1 MWTLWPTPG
10 RSGCPRVHDPHRES
24 LCEDSSERA
33 RRSRRSTR
41 EPKTNEVASS
51 SKFRGG
57 CLIILPNAR
66 LPSRRSHRSLAA
78 HVDGRASAHGR
89 SIRACGVF
97 DRHRTRDPR
106 WSARGA
112 GRRER
117 RRRRVRAATSIRR
130 RRRRRFSRRR
140 DKRLTRVTCA
150 IFAAPGSR
158 RRPVAPSARTRC
170 GRAAIGSRCTALG
183 AARRRRRP

>member
-1 MWTLWPTPG
+1 MYMTHTG
-10 RSGCPRVHDPHRES
+10 RAFVKIHPNAREVFAAFASIDPRTENKP
-24 LCEDSSERA
+24 
-33 RRSRRSTR
+33 SRVFLEIFLRY
-41 EPKTNEVASS
+41 V
-51 SKFRGG
+51 
-57 CLIILPNAR
+57 AR

-97 DRHRTRDPR
+97 DRPRTRDPR

-150 IFAAPGSR
+150 IFAASGSR
-158 RRPVAPSARTRC
+158 ALEPLPI
-170 GRAAIGSRCTALG
+170 AAE
-183 AARRRRRP
+183 RRRRERPRTRATRDRATPVRTGAPSRHHGASSEI

>member
-1 MWTLWPTPG
+1 MYMTHTG
-10 RSGCPRVHDPHRES
+10 RAFVKIHPNARVVRGVRVDPRTENK
-24 LCEDSSERA
+24 
-33 RRSRRSTR
+33 RSRVFLEISRWLLIF
-41 EPKTNEVASS
+41 SS
-51 SKFRGG
+51 
-57 CLIILPNAR
+57 IAR

-150 IFAAPGSR
+150 IFAASGSR
-158 RRPVAPSARTRC
+158 ALEPLPI
-170 GRAAIGSRCTALG
+170 AAE
-183 AARRRRRP
+183 RRRRERPRTRATRDRATPVRTGAPSRHHGASSEI